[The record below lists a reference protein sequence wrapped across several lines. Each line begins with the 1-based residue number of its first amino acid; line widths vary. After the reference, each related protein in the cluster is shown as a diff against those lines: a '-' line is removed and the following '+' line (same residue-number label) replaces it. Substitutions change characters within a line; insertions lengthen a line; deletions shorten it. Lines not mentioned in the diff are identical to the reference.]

1 MSLQCQYILKPF
13 PLRNRRIPF
22 PSFLYHL
29 QCPRLKGCLR
39 EKRLLG
45 CVELFGEWSLVEF
58 DILWLSKVV
67 LGNFAQVCC
76 ILEHCRSHSHTLP
89 LQQAVSFPLV
99 HLLSKT
105 GVFTKIKRLSAIS
118 GESLTALHVP
128 THGSEGPAHIQAQ
141 VVPPL
146 QTNCWPQAV
155 SGQEILLPV
164 CVSIT

>member
-1 MSLQCQYILKPF
+1 MPHLSVQCQYILKPF
-13 PLRNRRIPF
+13 PLRNRRVPF

-29 QCPRLKGCLR
+29 QCPRPEGCLW

-67 LGNFAQVCC
+67 LGNSAQVCC

-118 GESLTALHVP
+118 GESLTALYVDLKDQLTYRLRWCHYCKP
-128 THGSEGPAHIQAQ
+128 TAGHRECLGKKSCCQS
-141 VVPPL
+141 V
-146 QTNCWPQAV
+146 
-155 SGQEILLPV
+155 
-164 CVSIT
+164 